1 MRYWVYIN
9 DKVEGPFTEDKLV
22 TLEGFTPDTLI
33 CSEDAANSGNQEW
46 VKASSIFEFD
56 QVTEAAQETASVNAN
71 ESSSHHDEVPTVLL
85 SRLDSLNKQLAD
97 LQSKL
102 DNIQFKLDESIST
115 QQKSSS
121 EAAARDAALAAQ
133 VNTLFIPQPNRNIPA
148 APQVLPPSQ
157 TQKIDSAAAAEKTA
171 SIPASAAKPLPEEET
186 LSSSISLDLDNDGDL
201 TDSELTDQKENDV
214 VLNAALTSMQD
225 QHIVQDEQE
234 NTFQDLL
241 TPEQAKDLAEEA
253 AAKKQQAQQ
262 AEVKSPS
269 DDDAQKQAVLAEFS
283 SPNSNEEV
291 IDQIIKEK
299 EEEQSQEKD
308 KRSISQRIAAGA
320 AALAATFAA
329 LKGGQKKEE
338 LVPNEPSAPTENS
351 QHEPTQPAEPAA
363 PADVPSVE
371 PLEQQAPAQPAEQEV
386 TNAQPPAPQPMQ
398 PVEAEQPINEV
409 LPSEPQPNQSL
420 PSLDDNL
427 ASAQAVQDEKEATL
441 QELVPGAENDKTE
454 GIITEEDLKEVF
466 VDRAPQEDASIDQL
480 LGTAPTVEPAAPQA
494 VPEPDLD
501 MPSLSAVSSDKPA
514 ETAMPEGN
522 PNDLTEIEL
531 KEGSTYLISDF
542 VPPASSKEL
551 EAAYAK
557 KMQGNQPGAP
567 NPAAKHETKE
577 NKADD
582 TQEIQEMVS
591 AAPQPEQPQQPQ
603 QPAETAAAEKPAPQN
618 NTPTDVTVS
627 SIVLEN
633 TIKPKRGAAL
643 DIKTVPMVPEPANSD
658 RIQLEGMDDGIN
670 TQHDLQSAD
679 IKPAGKTTK
688 MVVGVLIMLLLGG
701 AIYAILG
708 FMNLIPAKY
717 NLLSSQQQV
726 EAQQNAQL
734 DEMLGTEEEQPAQ
747 EPSEQMQQPMQDE
760 FAPVEPQ
767 QEAITDPKEMV
778 RTEVQ
783 NYLLSN
789 GQTLKS
795 YVESKHPAMVDVITW
810 DVKDS
815 ASADNYTVW
824 IKVPPENPQSF
835 KSNYVFNY
843 NLTTKVLQPTTSE
856 TKNFVSAVMGNPTQ
870 PTEF

>member
-56 QVTEAAQETASVNAN
+56 QVAEAAQETASANAD

-133 VNTLFIPQPNRNIPA
+133 VNTLFVPQPNRNIPA

-157 TQKIDSAAAAEKTA
+157 PQKTDSAAAEKTA
-171 SIPASAAKPLPEEET
+171 TIHASAAKPLPEEET

-262 AEVKSPS
+262 TEVKSS
-269 DDDAQKQAVLAEFS
+269 SEDDAQKQAVLAQFS
-283 SPNSNEEV
+283 APNSNEEV
-291 IDQIIKEK
+291 IDQIIQEKK
-299 EEEQSQEKD
+299 EEEEQFQEKD

-320 AALAATFAA
+320 AALAATFAS
-329 LKGGQKKEE
+329 LKGKQKKEE
-338 LVPNEPSAPTENS
+338 ELVVNKPLAPTENS
-351 QHEPTQPAEPAA
+351 QSESTQPTTSTEPAT
-363 PADVPSVE
+363 PADIPDVE
-371 PLEQQAPAQPAEQEV
+371 PLEQQIPDQPTQQEV
-386 TNAQPPAPQPMQ
+386 TNTQPQAPEPLQPM
-398 PVEAEQPINEV
+398 EAEQPINEV
-409 LPSEPQPNQSL
+409 LPSETQPNQSL
-420 PSLDDNL
+420 PSLEDNL
-427 ASAQAVQDEKEATL
+427 TSGQEIQNEKESTL

-494 VPEPDLD
+494 VPEPDLN
-501 MPSLSAVSSDKPA
+501 MPSLSSVSSDKPA

-582 TQEIQEMVS
+582 TQEIQEMVA
-591 AAPQPEQPQQPQ
+591 AAPKPEQPKQPT
-603 QPAETAAAEKPAPQN
+603 EAATAEKPAPQN

-670 TQHDLQSAD
+670 TQHDMQSAD

-708 FMNLIPAKY
+708 FMNLIPAQY

-726 EAQQNAQL
+726 EAQPNAQL
-734 DEMLGTEEEQPAQ
+734 DEMLGTEEEQPVQ
-747 EPSEQMQQPMQDE
+747 ELSEQEQPSMQEE
-760 FAPVEPQ
+760 FPPVEPQ
-767 QEAITDPKEMV
+767 QEVTTDPKEVV

-835 KSNYVFNY
+835 KSKYV
-843 NLTTKVLQPTTSE
+843 
-856 TKNFVSAVMGNPTQ
+856 
-870 PTEF
+870 